1 MISSPFKKY
10 IDTSLLKLEKRLDD
24 MATECQADETNV
36 SHEMRQIMK
45 ATLTPDRQTVAD
57 SLIEF
62 LGDKY
67 DTKMWIVMVQEK
79 SFWENSVLSGGFH
92 HASVQNVVAYAISI
106 DHRVLAMNFSELL
119 NSIDLHLKPFVIP
132 AWCSPERCWCYNS
145 FEIADYLNRFLIP
158 VRAKSEV
165 KTEMLVFAEMGWQ
178 NLIIAISDEDQTTNP
193 ESIISTHS
201 NETKDKCHHW
211 AIVIPTKPA
220 ISFNPSPSPSRL
232 RNQIECSYDL
242 DRVAQEYGP
251 LRNER
256 ARAYLSVQ
264 GDSKEE
270 GVAIILDREWRNSSG
285 QKWKLVDGQ
294 LRNGF
299 GKCLTLR
306 SSLNK
311 FFGLFHYLY
320 QYNCDLNQPE
330 QKWDV
335 EGLQI
340 TNDRTYCLGFPGK
353 VHQET
358 MFVRGVYFCDLSP
371 SFIWYNWDTDCE
383 DAMVIQSTTNGS
395 RPLRNEFSRLV
406 FDVYKDQYGI
416 QEPWSNR
423 PQQLWTFVDGGLL
436 KNDDG
441 KCLAGKGWYVHTVD
455 CAADLIGNNG
465 RWTYTENR
473 QIKSDEGY
481 CLTSPIVSSYNVF
494 AGKRIAY
501 LFYLGCV
508 RDFPNQRWWYFL

>member
-1 MISSPFKKY
+1 
-10 IDTSLLKLEKRLDD
+10 
-24 MATECQADETNV
+24 
-36 SHEMRQIMK
+36 
-45 ATLTPDRQTVAD
+45 
-57 SLIEF
+57 
-62 LGDKY
+62 
-67 DTKMWIVMVQEK
+67 
-79 SFWENSVLSGGFH
+79 
-92 HASVQNVVAYAISI
+92 
-106 DHRVLAMNFSELL
+106 MNFSELL

-330 QKWDV
+330 QKWDSK
-335 EGLQI
+335 GLQI
-340 TNDRTYCLGFPGK
+340 INDGKYCLGFDEK
-353 VHQET
+353 VHQDP
-358 MFVRGVYFCDLSP
+358 MFVYGVRACDLSP
-371 SFIWYNWDTDCE
+371 SFIWYNRDTDCE

-395 RPLRNEFSRLV
+395 RPLRNEFYRLFLNV
-406 FDVYKDQYGI
+406 ADNYGTE
-416 QEPWSNR
+416 QPWSNR
-423 PQQLWTFVDGGLL
+423 PAQLWKFVDGLL

-441 KCLAGKGWYVHTVD
+441 KCLAGKGWYVWSVD
-455 CAADLIGNNG
+455 CADTIGNNG

-473 QIKSDEGY
+473 QIKSEDGY
-481 CLTSPIVSSYNVF
+481 CLSS
-494 AGKRIAY
+494 AGDKHGYVYYDHCKDEPR
-501 LFYLGCV
+501 
-508 RDFPNQRWWYFL
+508 QRWWYFS